1 LILSTCISPNLAG
14 TYKTNPMITFNEAL
28 KTVKHATMKL
38 QKENIELSKCLN
50 RVLAEDVVSPI
61 AIPPFNKSAMDGF
74 ACRKAD
80 LSETMEILE
89 TLPAGTAP
97 SKVIGQN
104 QCSKIMTGAMVPEG
118 ADCVIMVEHTE
129 TTDDKYVRFTE
140 TNTKTNICYKGEDIQ
155 ENDVVLKKGTRIK
168 PQHISVLAEI
178 GCTEPL
184 VYQRVKIGI
193 IATGSELVEP
203 NAKPNATQIRNVN
216 SWQLMAQL
224 EKIGITGNYYGI
236 VADSKEATKAV
247 VAKCIEENDLLII
260 SGGVSVGE
268 FDYIPQILKELEFNI
283 WFHTLSVKPGK
294 HTVFATRQGK
304 YVFAMPGNPVSSFV
318 QFELLGKALVFRL
331 MGHDYYPSIVRLP
344 ISCDYKRKRVD
355 RLEFIPVRM
364 NANNQVVPV
373 DYHGSAHINAFTQA
387 DGIMAI
393 PRGVDEF
400 TEGEFVHVRQI

>member
-1 LILSTCISPNLAG
+1 
-14 TYKTNPMITFNEAL
+14 MITFNEAL
-28 KTVKHATMKL
+28 KTVKHATKKL
-38 QKENIELSKCLN
+38 EKEHVELSKCLN
-50 RVLAEDVVSPI
+50 RVLAEDVLSSSS
-61 AIPPFNKSAMDGF
+61 IPPFNKSAMDGF
-74 ACRKAD
+74 ACRQVD
-80 LSETMEILE
+80 LSEQLEILE
-89 TLPAGTAP
+89 TIPAGTAP
-97 SKVIGQN
+97 TKSIEKN
-104 QCSKIMTGAMVPEG
+104 QCSRIMTGAMIPEG

-129 TTDDKYVRFTE
+129 TIDDAFVRFTE
-140 TNTKTNICYKGEDIQ
+140 TKTKSNICIKGEDIQ
-155 ENDVVLKKGTRIK
+155 ENDVVLKKGTRLK
-168 PQHISVLAEI
+168 AQHISVLAEV
-178 GCTEPL
+178 GCTQPL
-184 VYQRVKIGI
+184 VYKRVRVGI

-203 NAKPNATQIRNVN
+203 NETPAPTQIRNVN

-236 VADSKEATKAV
+236 VADSKEATKEV
-247 VAKCIEENDLLII
+247 IAKCVEENDLLII

-268 FDYIPQILKELEFNI
+268 YDYIPQILKELEFNI

-331 MGHDYYPSIVRLP
+331 MGHDYHPGIVRLP

-355 RLEFIPVRM
+355 RLEFIPVRL
-364 NANNQVVPV
+364 NANNQVIPV

-400 TEGEFVHVRQI
+400 TEGEFVHVRQL

>member
-1 LILSTCISPNLAG
+1 
-14 TYKTNPMITFNEAL
+14 MITFNEAL
-28 KTVKHATMKL
+28 KTVKHATKKL
-38 QKENIELSKCLN
+38 EKEHIDLSKCLN
-50 RVLAEDVVSPI
+50 RVLAADVESPI

-74 ACRKAD
+74 ACRQAD
-80 LSETMEILE
+80 LSETLEILE
-89 TLPAGTAP
+89 TIPAGTP
-97 SKVIGQN
+97 PTKVVGEK

-129 TTDDKYVRFTE
+129 TTDDKFVRFTE
-140 TNTKTNICYKGEDIQ
+140 SNTKTNICIKGEDIQ
-155 ENDVVLKKGTRIK
+155 EKEVVLKKGTRLK
-168 PQHISVLAEI
+168 AQHISVLAEI
-178 GCTEPL
+178 GCTQPL
-184 VYQRVKIGI
+184 VYKRVQIGI

-203 NAKPNATQIRNVN
+203 NESPAPTQIRNVN

-236 VADSKEATKAV
+236 VADSKEATKEV
-247 VAKCIEENDLLII
+247 IAKCIEENDLLIV

-268 FDYIPQILKELEFNI
+268 YDYIPQILKELEFNI

-331 MGHDYYPSIVRLP
+331 MGHDYHPGIVRLP

-355 RLEFIPVRM
+355 RLEFIPVRL
-364 NANNQVVPV
+364 NANNQVIPV
-373 DYHGSAHINAFTQA
+373 NYHGSAHINAFTQA

>member
-1 LILSTCISPNLAG
+1 
-14 TYKTNPMITFNEAL
+14 MITFNEAL
-28 KTVKHATMKL
+28 KTVKHATKKL
-38 QKENIELSKCLN
+38 EKEHIDLSKCLN
-50 RVLAEDVVSPI
+50 RVLAEDVASSS
-61 AIPPFNKSAMDGF
+61 AIP
-74 ACRKAD
+74 
-80 LSETMEILE
+80 
-89 TLPAGTAP
+89 AGAP
-97 SKVIGQN
+97 PTKTIGKN
-104 QCSKIMTGAMVPEG
+104 QCSRIMTGAMVPDG

-129 TTDDKYVRFTE
+129 TTDNKYVRFTE
-140 TNTKTNICYKGEDIQ
+140 TKTKSNICIKGEDIQ

-178 GCTEPL
+178 GCTKPL
-184 VYQRVKIGI
+184 VYQRVKVGI

-203 NAKPNATQIRNVN
+203 NENPAPTQIRNVN
-216 SWQLMAQL
+216 SWQLLAQL

-236 VADSKEATKAV
+236 VADSKEATKQV
-247 VAKCIEENDLLII
+247 IAKCIEENDLLII

-268 FDYIPQILKELEFNI
+268 YDYIPQILKELEFNI

-331 MGHDYYPSIVRLP
+331 MGHDYHPAIVRLP
-344 ISCDYKRKRVD
+344 ISCDYKRKRID
-355 RLEFIPVRM
+355 RLEYIPVRL
-364 NANNQVVPV
+364 NANNQVIPV

-387 DGIMAI
+387 DGIMTI